1 MALVFD
7 GLLYLHV
14 RHCKYVTTQKQT
26 AFTIMHFKI
35 ETTNKKTERYNKIQN
50 IYDVGRE
57 TEWMSENRIQNEY
70 ETMNCNNNYNIN
82 SMVRDSLMMLWCRK
96 RYVQLY
102 CCIAVLLQQ
111 PDPESRYRNN
121 NNYCST
127 RQKARIINNNK
138 S

>member
-102 CCIAVLLQQ
+102 CCIATTTRSRIALQKQQQLLFNKAESKNHKQQ
-111 PDPESRYRNN
+111 
-121 NNYCST
+121 
-127 RQKARIINNNK
+127 QIVKW
-138 S
+138 